1 MKASMQSA
9 LILKRENTLI
19 YFQSAAA
26 SIIRTLQIKRAWRLV
41 TCDYILWFPS
51 VNYSFTAL
59 VTAFSSRRRRRRRS
73 SSFCK
78 VARVCFREIKSH
90 LFLKKKVIS

>member
-1 MKASMQSA
+1 MQSA

-41 TCDYILWFPS
+41 TCDYISGFLALITHLPRSLQRFPRVDVDVDVRFPFARLHAYVFAKPS
-51 VNYSFTAL
+51 HI
-59 VTAFSSRRRRRRRS
+59 SS
-73 SSFCK
+73 
-78 VARVCFREIKSH
+78 
-90 LFLKKKVIS
+90 